1 MPSFSPSNARSVAL
15 VSMPWPLF
23 NQPSIQLGTLK
34 AWLGRR
40 FPDLRVEARH
50 FYLEAARAAG
60 YETYGAV
67 SRRSRLAEALYAPLA
82 FPSRLEAAE
91 RLFLEQVPGKGAL
104 QGRTF
109 REIVEKL
116 RRATDAFIDSLEWE
130 GLLLAGVSIS
140 LCQLTSSLY
149 FIRRI
154 KERFPRLPVV
164 TGGSTFS
171 GPSAGGL
178 LERFPG
184 VDGVVTGEGEIP
196 LERLT
201 GFLLENGPQPPS
213 SWPPIPGLVTR
224 PEIPHGQGPSSPR
237 PEIRFP
243 GSGDA
248 GAPFRQLPDLSVLP
262 PPDYDDYFDLLGS
275 FPPSQRFFPVLPA
288 EISRGCWWR
297 SSKGGKDRPGCAFCN
312 LNLQWE
318 GYRVKKPEQAVEE
331 VRSLTSRHKCLAVSY
346 MDNAV
351 PPRES
356 KAVFQGL
363 AASGMDLS
371 LFAEIRAD
379 TPRAVLESM
388 RQAGL
393 GEAQVGVE
401 ALSTRLL
408 RKMNKGTTAIRN
420 LQMMKWCEE
429 LGVRNASNLM
439 IHFPGSDEEDVA
451 ETLENLEFARPF
463 HPLKIVR
470 FWLGSGSPAARNPGR
485 FGIRAAFN
493 HPFYQA
499 VLPREWVRSMPL
511 MVQSYR
517 GDLQR
522 QRKLW
527 SPVRKRVEQWRKEY
541 EALRRDPFEGPV
553 LSYGDGGDF
562 LVVRHRRAGAEPVSH
577 RLEGASREIYLY
589 CVRHRGLP
597 SILRRFSRFSAE
609 QVTGF
614 LDSMVDKKLMFREGD
629 RYLSLAARRKGGYE
643 FVARKG

>member
-1 MPSFSPSNARSVAL
+1 VAL

-40 FPDLRVEARH
+40 FPHLRVEARH

-164 TGGSTFS
+164 AGGSTFS

-262 PPDYDDYFDLLGS
+262 PPDYDDYFDLLRS

-318 GYRVKKPEQAVEE
+318 GYRVKKP
-331 VRSLTSRHKCLAVSY
+331 
-346 MDNAV
+346 
-351 PPRES
+351 
-356 KAVFQGL
+356 
-363 AASGMDLS
+363 
-371 LFAEIRAD
+371 AD

-629 RYLSLAARRKGGYE
+629 RYLSLAARRKGG
-643 FVARKG
+643 V